1 MIYDIIMSL
10 LIIGIAIYGICV
22 SENIIKSILC
32 FNIVQAALIVLFTI
46 LASRSGDA
54 IPIISNLMDEMVD
67 PLPQALMITAIVIS
81 ASITALSLM
90 FTVKV
95 FHFYGTVNWN
105 ELAHKDGHKIEGK
118 KKEGYKR

>member
-1 MIYDIIMSL
+1 MIFDIIMSL
-10 LIIGIAIYGICV
+10 IIIGVAIYGICV
-22 SENIIKSILC
+22 SENIIKSIVC

-54 IPIISNLMDEMVD
+54 IPIVSNLMDEMVD

-90 FTVKV
+90 FTVKI

-105 ELAHKDGHKIEGK
+105 ELAHKDGHKKEGK
-118 KKEGYKR
+118 NKARYRR